1 MEIRNAPGDTSTKIL
16 NELIKY
22 IEYQFG
28 DRIPGKSYRQ
38 RGNSERIDN
47 YQVEISI
54 IIPIYHSLRRS
65 IEEKS
70 LSVMD
75 FENMILPY
83 YEKILELLKPW
94 SLCVDLD
101 AVNRVDILNKDQI
114 NEILELLSITEQNL
128 AVIHTNKSQFVIA
141 ENHYKRALS
150 FARRYNEEGETKT
163 TLLFKVLTSYC
174 ILQMTQSN
182 FTDAK
187 ILAEEA
193 YNCVAVAYD
202 PVHPQVQ
209 EAAGVL
215 IDCLIDKGDLYDAER
230 FAQAT
235 LDSLKDPANKEDQES
250 EAVAVG
256 YSNLGEVI
264 FRQNVDLM
272 RAEVLARE
280 SLRIRAQL
288 FGNDGYLA
296 RSSITLLANILRK
309 QGNLGDE
316 VKKLY
321 ERSLAIDV
329 KHEGPDGVNTSIG
342 NRNLGHF
349 HQELAGTSLSTEQIK
364 EHLQL
369 SKSYYTEA
377 LRIYTKIFGPAH
389 QDTIKAASD
398 LSDISHLLS
407 EA

>member
-1 MEIRNAPGDTSTKIL
+1 MEIRNAHGNTSTKIL
-16 NELIKY
+16 NELLKY
-22 IEYQFG
+22 IEFQVG
-28 DRIPGKSYRQ
+28 DRIPGKSYRE

-47 YQVEISI
+47 YHLEISI
-54 IIPIYHSLRRS
+54 IIPIYQSLHRS
-65 IEEKS
+65 VKEKS

-75 FENMILPY
+75 FENMTFPY
-83 YEKILELLKPW
+83 NEKILELLKPW

-101 AVNRVDILNKDQI
+101 AAHRVDILNKDQI
-114 NEILELLSITEQNL
+114 NEILRLLSETERIM
-128 AVIHTNKSQFVIA
+128 AIIHTNKSQFVIA
-141 ENHYKRALS
+141 ENHFQRALS
-150 FARRYNEEGETKT
+150 CARKYNEEGETKT
-163 TLLFKVLTSYC
+163 TLLLKVLESYS

-182 FTDAK
+182 FADAK

-215 IDCLIDKGDLYDAER
+215 IDCLIHKGDLYDAER
-230 FAQAT
+230 FAQVT

-250 EAVAVG
+250 EAVAKG
-256 YSNLGEVI
+256 YYNMGRVI
-264 FRQNVDLM
+264 NDQNKDLM

-280 SLRIRAQL
+280 SLRIRTQIYA
-288 FGNDGYLA
+288 NDHYVGF
-296 RSSITLLANILRK
+296 SSTLLADILRK

-316 VKKLY
+316 VKELY

-329 KHEGPDGVNTSIG
+329 KNGGPDGVNTAIG
-342 NRNLGHF
+342 NTDLGHF
-349 HQELAGTSLSTEQIK
+349 HQQLSGTCLSTEQTK

-398 LSDISHLLS
+398 LSDTLICCQRHK
-407 EA
+407 